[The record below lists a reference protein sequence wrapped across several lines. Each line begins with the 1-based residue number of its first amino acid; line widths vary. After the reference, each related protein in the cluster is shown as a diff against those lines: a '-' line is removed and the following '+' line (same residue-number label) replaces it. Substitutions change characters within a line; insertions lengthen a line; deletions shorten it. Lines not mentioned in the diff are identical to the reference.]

1 MKKFRYWI
9 VWFLIALCVI
19 PICLTN
25 GFIVVAKII
34 GVATV
39 VTLVIALRIW
49 LYRTKKE
56 FNPIEQV
63 KINTND
69 RFELKRAFTLYNSL
83 TENERSIFESRLGL
97 FLAKTQIYTSN
108 DLSRVDYIL
117 VAAFAIAATW
127 HEAQEDFS
135 LNPSSI
141 SVEKQ
146 ASGEYMISRL
156 SEVLVPETAISLTI
170 PCDIPMLDLAV
181 NKNFWKN

>member
-69 RFELKRAFTLYNSL
+69 RFELKRAFTIYNSL

-97 FLAKTQIYTSN
+97 L
-108 DLSRVDYIL
+108 
-117 VAAFAIAATW
+117 
-127 HEAQEDFS
+127 
-135 LNPSSI
+135 
-141 SVEKQ
+141 
-146 ASGEYMISRL
+146 G
-156 SEVLVPETAISLTI
+156 
-170 PCDIPMLDLAV
+170 
-181 NKNFWKN
+181 